1 MQALVIAVMEVLVCQ
16 GIIVGEIFGQYP
28 DLEIY
33 ARIILESI
41 KNVITDG
48 KLRLSYGVN
57 GTQPST
63 FYSYMINMY
72 RAGQIYNGQSGMGVI
87 GIGSPDLKWEK
98 NKAF

>member
-28 DLEIY
+28 DLGDLCKNHFRVY
-33 ARIILESI
+33 

-63 FYSYMINMY
+63 FI
-72 RAGQIYNGQSGMGVI
+72 VI
-87 GIGSPDLKWEK
+87 
-98 NKAF
+98 